1 MLNGYV
7 IGAFG
12 GHCDLFNYTGMLV
25 SISTQPWVGVASIF
39 AMESSPGAPVQSDI
53 MVQKGGK
60 AGIWSGGM
68 GIATDNGRIYVV
80 TGQVSLGNT
89 TSARAFADNCTEM
102 ASVMPTAM
110 LQRLVEHLCL
120 LSMKSLQISEYLRT
134 VRSLSRIISSHMSTS
149 LWMLVTETW
158 APRVSRFSILQ
169 LSKEQVSQEWQ

>member
-1 MLNGYV
+1 MEWVLQL
-7 IGAFG
+7 IMAAFTLLLG
-12 GHCDLFNYTGMLV
+12 KSPSG
-25 SISTQPWVGVASIF
+25 STTWA
-39 AMESSPGAPVQSDI
+39 
-53 MVQKGGK
+53 K
-60 AGIWSGGM
+60 
-68 GIATDNGRIYVV
+68 
-80 TGQVSLGNT
+80 
-89 TSARAFADNCTEM
+89 AFADNCTEM

-149 LWMLVTETW
+149 LWMLATETW